1 MKDVKVTPGPWLQD
15 HMGRV
20 VTPELRVVSVGP
32 RSIGTFYGDG
42 CDEGNERAIAA
53 VPELLAACRLALET
67 LAPNNSVAEQSL
79 LLAIGLAER
88 GRDNEKGAA

>member
-1 MKDVKVTPGPWLQD
+1 MKEVKITPGPWLQD

-20 VTPELRVVSVGP
+20 VRPDMRIVSAGP
-32 RSIGTFYGDG
+32 RSIGVFYGDG

-53 VPELLAACRLALET
+53 VPELLHACRLAFIEVEYGSHAYSA
-67 LAPNNSVAEQSL
+67 LAS
-79 LLAIGLAER
+79 AISLAER